1 MLLENYLV
9 MFDLHLNYFLRKD
22 KSLLWLNFY
31 AILLLDVLRS
41 YFVWWLQYLDQF
53 TWQLTSSLKVG
64 LFYTLASSGLR
75 VGQSKCG
82 SILLTANQKSVNF
95 MIDQLEGN
103 RFLFVT
109 PGWFVYNPVMST
121 FYTWII
127 VFYLFVSK

>member
-1 MLLENYLV
+1 M
-9 MFDLHLNYFLRKD
+9 
-22 KSLLWLNFY
+22 
-31 AILLLDVLRS
+31 LLLDVLRS

-95 MIDQLEGN
+95 MIDQSEGN

-109 PGWFVYNPVMST
+109 PGWFCLQRCYVNILYMNNSILS
-121 FYTWII
+121 FCFKII
-127 VFYLFVSK
+127 FPKTKSSLSRCFSIVILLHELRYA